1 MHPGRRAKATLN
13 GELIAV
19 FGELHPA
26 VAAKADLNRRVYVA
40 EVYLNRLLQIKKSL
54 VIYSPLPKFPA
65 VNRDLAL
72 LCDAA
77 VPVGELMQ
85 TIRTAGGKLLESVSL
100 FDIYEGE
107 QIPTGKKSVA
117 FNLTLRS
124 KEETLT
130 DEAIDACVSKIV
142 KKLAA
147 AGAELRR

>member
-1 MHPGRRAKATLN
+1 MVVPKNILVG
-13 GELIAV
+13 
-19 FGELHPA
+19 
-26 VAAKADLNRRVYVA
+26 
-40 EVYLNRLLQIKKSL
+40 QIEK
-54 VIYSPLPKFPA
+54 VIEQ
-65 VNRDLAL
+65 R
-72 LCDAA
+72 
-77 VPVGELMQ
+77 
-85 TIRTAGGKLLESVSL
+85 GGKILEGYQL

-107 QIPTGKKSVA
+107 QIPAGKKSVA

>member
-1 MHPGRRAKATLN
+1 M
-13 GELIAV
+13 
-19 FGELHPA
+19 
-26 VAAKADLNRRVYVA
+26 
-40 EVYLNRLLQIKKSL
+40 
-54 VIYSPLPKFPA
+54 
-65 VNRDLAL
+65 
-72 LCDAA
+72 
-77 VPVGELMQ
+77 
-85 TIRTAGGKLLESVSL
+85 ESVSL

-107 QIPTGKKSVA
+107 QIPAGKKSVA